1 MLKSQSS
8 LNHTANLPKIKKKDI
23 NFKEK
28 AVSVSQIIEI
38 VRQRGFTGC
47 KNCPGIWMPCI
58 SEQKVGRLGED
69 QH

>member
-1 MLKSQSS
+1 MLKSPSS
-8 LNHTANLPKIKKKDI
+8 LNHTANLPKFLKKRL
-23 NFKEK
+23 NFKER

-38 VRQRGFTGC
+38 VRQRGFEGC

>member
-1 MLKSQSS
+1 MLKSPSS
-8 LNHTANLPKIKKKDI
+8 LNHTANLPKIKKKRL